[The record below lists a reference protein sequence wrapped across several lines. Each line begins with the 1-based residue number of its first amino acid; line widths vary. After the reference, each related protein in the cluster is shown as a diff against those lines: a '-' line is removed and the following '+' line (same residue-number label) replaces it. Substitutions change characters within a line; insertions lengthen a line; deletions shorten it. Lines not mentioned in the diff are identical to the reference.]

1 MLTTELQA
9 FLHQQIPLS
18 QALGVAV
25 QRADDASA
33 EVSAPLAPNSNH
45 LGTAFGGSL
54 SALLILSGYTWL
66 FRAMSV
72 RGHKCHVVLKRSEVD
87 YVKPVTSSIIATA
100 TAPSEKEFDMFLKTF
115 EKKGIGRV
123 NISATISDSNSSIAA
138 RLLGEFVA
146 TPATESHL
154 G

>member
-1 MLTTELQA
+1 MLTPELQA

-18 QALGVAV
+18 QALGAGV
-25 QRADDASA
+25 QKSDDESA

-66 FRAMSV
+66 FHAMSA

-87 YVKPVTSSIIATA
+87 YVKPVTSAILATA
-100 TAPSEKEFDMFLKTF
+100 KAPAQKDFEMFLKTY
-115 EKKGIGRV
+115 EKKGIAR
-123 NISATISDSNSSIAA
+123 ISILATISDSESSIAA
-138 RLLGEFVA
+138 RFLGEFVA
-146 TPATESHL
+146 TAATESHL